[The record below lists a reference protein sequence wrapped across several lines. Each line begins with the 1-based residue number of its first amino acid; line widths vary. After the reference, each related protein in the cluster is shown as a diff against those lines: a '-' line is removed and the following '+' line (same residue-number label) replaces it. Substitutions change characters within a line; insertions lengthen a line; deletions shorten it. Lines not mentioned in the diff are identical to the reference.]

1 MRLRFHSWCV
11 TLSQLRS
18 VRSHPVR
25 ISKEKPSY
33 HVWRLGSL
41 PPPTLEEPM
50 RNCNTN
56 IDHLLVFWS
65 WFPIGSCGVR
75 TALIFISSL
84 AIFVLRVGQMHIG
97 QRTASSS
104 FGIFK
109 SFSIFQIAQTFGWYI
124 FSAWWFTVVYVW
136 SSSLDANLQL
146 VKLGKPH
153 ERPTLNERPIYLH
166 SFHIVL
172 ACVQAVCHLYYDYDR
187 VPVPIA
193 ERSTNSNEDRTH
205 PVQPTAKCL
214 QRALPQQLADGAL
227 RGITVAAATLVVYPI
242 FFRQAAWGW
251 SLYLAKLFWSF
262 QRSAAEPSSFVPT
275 IFPYFFFR
283 TLLPGLLLVTSWQC
297 SNLFYSIFIGKEPL
311 KRGQPLTSDAKD
323 PNGSLLNGLNAKKEV
338 VKTFA
343 LWELGLI
350 SQRIPDRRKTIF
362 NEIDREH
369 GSAWSQVFAS
379 ITEVIQGVNIR
390 IEESK
395 NPALSAKPVP
405 QADKPEP
412 VLHNLPRLTDPIK
425 DENIFTSAP
434 KATSRQDIFSDAFSS
449 TAKSFGQSED
459 WTPTARARVRDV
471 FDRASS
477 AVLSPEQKQKYLAST
492 QKFKLLTGGPSAT
505 YKPENVNPIL
515 VQFLR
520 SPIGQPFRQT
530 YAQRLRAIV
539 FGTPESSLCSIV
551 DAVECLTRLLIASL
565 AEDPF
570 GKVQANLPAAVRLL
584 TQTTLSL
591 DAFVHQGGL
600 DAHWTDVN
608 FPPSSDLKAQ
618 EEARKVPDVEVL
630 LASLRGS
637 LHELLTAF
645 KPYLRDIGV
654 AGKDLRLAKEAAGFE
669 SEELPL

>member
-1 MRLRFHSWCV
+1 MAAPQTRPYRRILTSALHRRFVHASA
-11 TLSQLRS
+11 LS
-18 VRSHPVR
+18 
-25 ISKEKPSY
+25 
-33 HVWRLGSL
+33 
-41 PPPTLEEPM
+41 
-50 RNCNTN
+50 
-56 IDHLLVFWS
+56 LLVSYIIAIAIGEKSSLFWS

-97 QRTASSS
+97 PRTASSS
-104 FGIFK
+104 LGIFK
-109 SFSIFQIAQTFGWYI
+109 SFSIKNFQVAQTFGWYI
-124 FSAWWFTVVYVW
+124 FSAWWFTLIYVW
-136 SSSLDANLQL
+136 SSSPSANLQL
-146 VKLGKPH
+146 VKMGKPH

-172 ACVQAVCHLYYDYDR
+172 ACVQAICHLYYDYDR

-193 ERSTNSNEDRTH
+193 ERSTKTNDKRTH
-205 PVQPTAKCL
+205 PVQQTSKYL
-214 QRALPQQLADGAL
+214 QGALPQQLADGAF
-227 RGITVAAATLVVYPI
+227 RAITVAAATLVVYPM

-251 SLYLAKLFWSF
+251 SLYMAKLFWSF

-283 TLLPGLLLVTSWQC
+283 TLLPGLLLVMSWQC
-297 SNLFYSIFIGKEPL
+297 SNLFYSVFIGKEPL

-323 PNGSLLNGLNAKKEV
+323 PNGSLLNGLSAKKEV

-350 SQRIPDRRKTIF
+350 SQGMPDRRKTIF
-362 NEIDREH
+362 NEIDRAN
-369 GSAWSQVFAS
+369 GSAWSQVLAS
-379 ITEVIQGVNIR
+379 ITEVIQGVSIR

-395 NPALSAKPVP
+395 NPALAAKPVP
-405 QADKPEP
+405 ETDKPEP

-425 DENIFTSAP
+425 DENIFTTAP
-434 KATSRQDIFSDAFSS
+434 KATSRQDRFGDAFSS
-449 TAKSFGQSED
+449 TARSLGGSED

-492 QKFKLLTGGPSAT
+492 QKLKLLTGGPSTT
-505 YKPENVNPIL
+505 YKPEDVNPVL

-530 YAQRLRAIV
+530 YAQRLCAIV
-539 FGTPESSLCSIV
+539 FGTPESSLCAIV

-565 AEDPF
+565 AEDTF
-570 GKVQANLPAAVRLL
+570 GKVQADLPAAVRLL
-584 TQTTLSL
+584 TQTILSV
-591 DAFVHQGGL
+591 DAFAHHGGL

-608 FPPSSDLKAQ
+608 FPSSSDPQAQ
-618 EEARKVPDVEVL
+618 EQARRIPDVEIL
-630 LASLRGS
+630 LTTLRGN
-637 LHELLTAF
+637 LNDLLTAF

-654 AGKDLRLAKEAAGFE
+654 AGKDLRLAKEAVGIE